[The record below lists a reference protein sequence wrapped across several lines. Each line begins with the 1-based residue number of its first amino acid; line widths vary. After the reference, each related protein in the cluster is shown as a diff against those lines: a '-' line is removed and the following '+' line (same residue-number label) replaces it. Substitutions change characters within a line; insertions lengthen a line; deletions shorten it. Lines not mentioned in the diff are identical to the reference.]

1 MASVEENGL
10 RIRWI
15 GCRAVVETVEVER
28 RMEVGYERS
37 YVAPAGKNGELR
49 YTSDTPLGYLVGGGS
64 RAKNESTKNLR
75 SSHHD
80 RERET
85 GTMRPIVSWK
95 LI

>member
-1 MASVEENGL
+1 MDRMSRGCGNGGSRKKDGGGL
-10 RIRWI
+10 REELR
-15 GCRAVVETVEVER
+15 RA
-28 RMEVGYERS
+28 G
-37 YVAPAGKNGELR
+37 GKNGELR

-85 GTMRPIVSWK
+85 GTRRPIVSWK